1 MEKLHLCL
9 QGYLFILLEMNK
21 KVRTARLSIFSNS
34 FLIILKV
41 IVGVISGSISILSEA
56 IHSLI
61 DLIAAG
67 IAFFSVRIS
76 DTPADDRHPY
86 GHGKFE
92 NISGVAEAGL
102 IFLAAIWIIYEAVKK
117 ILHPNAVEVIGL
129 GIGVMIVSALVNI
142 FISRKLYKVAKE
154 TESIALEADALHL
167 KVDVYTSFGVASGL
181 LLMVILELFT
191 KNPLVHYL
199 DPVIAILVALMIVK
213 ESFTL
218 FMKAYAPLLDESL
231 SKEEIKT
238 LKELI
243 ERHCSETV
251 NYHDLRTRKAGNFK
265 YVDFHLNLPPNLSVK
280 EAHEICD
287 AIEEEIKQF
296 MTYTEVNIHVE
307 NF

>member
-1 MEKLHLCL
+1 
-9 QGYLFILLEMNK
+9 MNK

-34 FLIILKV
+34 LLILLKV
-41 IVGVISGSISILSEA
+41 IVGILSGSISILSEA

-92 NISGVAEAGL
+92 NISGVAEAAL
-102 IFLAAIWIIYEAVKK
+102 IFVAAAWIIYEAIKK
-117 ILHPNAVEVIGL
+117 LLSPNPVEVIGL

-154 TESIALEADALHL
+154 TDSIALEADALHL
-167 KVDVYTSFGVASGL
+167 KVDVYTSFGVAFGL
-181 LLMVILELFT
+181 LLMVVLGFFT
-191 KNPLVHYL
+191 DSPLVHYL
-199 DPVIAILVALMIVK
+199 DPVIAICVALMILR
-213 ESFTL
+213 ESFAL
-218 FMKAYAPLLDESL
+218 FMKAYAPLLDEAI
-231 SKEEIKT
+231 SKEEIAG
-238 LKELI
+238 LRGLI
-243 ERHCSETV
+243 EKHCSDTV
-251 NYHDLRTRKAGNFK
+251 KYHDLRTRKAGNYK
-265 YVDFHLNLPPNLSVK
+265 YIDFHLNLPADLSVK

-287 AIEEEIKQF
+287 AIEEDIKQSVK
-296 MTYTEVNIHVE
+296 YSEVTIHVE